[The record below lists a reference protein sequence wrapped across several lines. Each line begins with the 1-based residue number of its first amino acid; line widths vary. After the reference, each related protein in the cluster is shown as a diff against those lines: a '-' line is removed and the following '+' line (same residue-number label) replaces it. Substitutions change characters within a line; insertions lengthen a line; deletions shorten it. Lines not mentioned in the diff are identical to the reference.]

1 MKLIIQIPCL
11 NEEEQLPA
19 ALRDLPREV
28 PGFDDVEYLV
38 IDDGSS
44 DRTAEV
50 ALAHGVHHIVSFPQ
64 NRGLA
69 AAFQAGIDAAVKLG
83 ADVIVNTDADN
94 QYRAESILAL
104 VEPLVAGRAD
114 IVVGDRNV
122 RDHPEFSWTKRRLQV
137 LGSWVVR
144 KASGTDIPDA
154 TSGFRAYTREAAM
167 QLVVLSR
174 YTYTI
179 ESIIQAGRS
188 HLTIDHVPIAT
199 NPKTRDSRL
208 FKSNWTYIRRNAV
221 TIIRVFAAYQPLR
234 FFGTIAALLALSAFV
249 AFTPFLH
256 DWIRYGQRDGRV
268 QSLLLGAILTISAF
282 QMLVVAILADLI
294 GSSRDVSQRM
304 LERIRS
310 LEQSLGTPPSHR
322 WNAPTTKTDPW
333 VADGPRGG

>member
-19 ALRDLPREV
+19 ALADLPREV
-28 PGFDDVEYLV
+28 DGFDVVEYLV
-38 IDDGSS
+38 VDDGST
-44 DRTAEV
+44 DRTVEV
-50 ALAHGVHHIVSFPQ
+50 AREHGVHHVVSFPQ

-69 AAFQAGIDAAVKLG
+69 SAFQAGLEAAVKLG

-94 QYRAESILAL
+94 QYRADSIAR
-104 VEPLVAGRAD
+104 LVAPIAAGTAD
-114 IVVGDRNV
+114 IVVGDRDVAN
-122 RDHPEFSWTKRRLQV
+122 HPEFSWTKRRLQV

-154 TSGFRAYTREAAM
+154 TSGFRAYTRESAM
-167 QLVVLSR
+167 QMVVVSR

-188 HLTIDHVPIAT
+188 HLTITHVPVET

-208 FKSNWTYIRRNAV
+208 FRSKWTYIRRNAV

-234 FFGTIAALLALSAFV
+234 FFGSIAMLLALAGLV
-249 AFTPFLH
+249 AFSPFLY
-256 DWIRYGQRDGRV
+256 DWIRYGQREGRV
-268 QSLLLGAILTISAF
+268 QSLLLGAIFTISAF
-282 QMLVVAILADLI
+282 QMLVVAVLADLI

-304 LERIRS
+304 LERIRRIERS
-310 LEQSLGTPPSHR
+310 VAVPVDHLRPSQQSGT
-322 WNAPTTKTDPW
+322 
-333 VADGPRGG
+333 ADREPVSD